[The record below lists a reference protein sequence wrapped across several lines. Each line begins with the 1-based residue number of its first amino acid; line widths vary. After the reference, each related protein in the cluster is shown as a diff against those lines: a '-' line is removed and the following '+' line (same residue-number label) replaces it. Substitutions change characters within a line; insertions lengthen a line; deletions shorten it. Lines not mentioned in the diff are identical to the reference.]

1 MAYLGDISHR
11 LRSHSPRTITKPAEF
26 LREMEKVRAQGYAVN
41 RGEWR
46 QSVGGCAAPIFD
58 PAGGVI
64 ASIGLSGP
72 IDRLRPSMFKAM
84 SPDLIKGPQELEP
97 RSQAKVLG
105 FRRRADVA
113 IGRCVRVFFN

>member
-1 MAYLGDISHR
+1 
-11 LRSHSPRTITKPAEF
+11 
-26 LREMEKVRAQGYAVN
+26 MEKVREQGYTVN

-58 PAGGVI
+58 SAGGAI

-84 SPDLIKGPQELEP
+84 SPDVIKAAAG
-97 RSQAKVLG
+97 
-105 FRRRADVA
+105 
-113 IGRCVRVFFN
+113 IGAEIAGKGTVVPKTR